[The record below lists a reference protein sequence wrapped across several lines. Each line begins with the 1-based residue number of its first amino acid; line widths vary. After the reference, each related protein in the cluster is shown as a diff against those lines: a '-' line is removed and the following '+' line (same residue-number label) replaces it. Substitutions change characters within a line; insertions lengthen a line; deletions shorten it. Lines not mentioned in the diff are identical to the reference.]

1 MSVADPNRV
10 LLTGENPFI
19 RLSVDDSD
27 DYTTNA
33 SFWRIIFSPKGG
45 GHVLFVQSELTQNAW
60 RIYTDNG
67 DMTRWLQAGIQ
78 GILNAEL
85 ANQDIAMIDATFS
98 KAGDARRFWTETV
111 WSADDE
117 VVLSWRDLGDPMLIH
132 TYPSDEPGER
142 PVGVCTVFVPALS
155 AGLSINGEEAPGR
168 AWPREREGRP
178 FSTCSLAFSES
189 WTEAR

>member
-33 SFWRIIFSPKGG
+33 SFWRIIFSPAGA
-45 GHVLFVQSELTQNAW
+45 GHVLFVKSELTQNDW

-67 DMTRWLQAGIQ
+67 DMTRWLQSGIQ

-85 ANQDIAMIDATFS
+85 SDQGIAMIDAAFTRS
-98 KAGDARRFWTETV
+98 GDAQKDWTETIR
-111 WSADDE
+111 STDEE
-117 VVLSWRDLGDPMLIH
+117 VVLSWFDLGDPMLIH
-132 TYPSDEPGER
+132 TYPGDKPGDR
-142 PVGVCTVFVPALS
+142 PVGVCTVFVPALV
-155 AGLSINGEEAPGR
+155 ARLSINGEDAPGQ
-168 AWPREREGRP
+168 AWPREREGRS

-189 WTEAR
+189 WTEPR